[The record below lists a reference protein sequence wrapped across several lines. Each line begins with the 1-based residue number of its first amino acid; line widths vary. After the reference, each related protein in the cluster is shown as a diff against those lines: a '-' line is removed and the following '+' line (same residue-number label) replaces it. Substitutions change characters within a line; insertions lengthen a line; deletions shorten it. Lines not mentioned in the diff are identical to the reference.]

1 MPTAFVALD
10 DRVLGVDVDRPDTT
24 ETLAET
30 SPECIA
36 ASPAVPERLFLGT
49 VDSGLLRS
57 DDGGDTWRNVLVAGD
72 RVTAVIVSPNDPDVV
87 WAGTEP
93 SAVYRSTDG
102 GDSWQDRPSLT
113 DLPSASSWSFPPR
126 PHTHHVRWLA
136 EAPTDHDTLYVAIE
150 AGALVRTHDGGETW
164 LDRPSGSRRDTHT
177 MATHPAEPDRLYVAA
192 GDGYAESRDCGDTW
206 LYPQDGLDH
215 RYVWSVAVAPDD
227 PETVVVSAA
236 NGPRQAHTPS
246 TAESYLYRRTDGG
259 PWKVAMDGVPRPAG
273 TVRGVLATGERDFFV
288 ATNHGLFRSPDGARW
303 RAVDDE
309 WGDAYGERV
318 PRGLTVV

>member
-72 RVTAVIVSPNDPDVV
+72 RVTAVRVSPNDPDVV

-136 EAPTDHDTLYVAIE
+136 EAPTDPDTLYVAIE

-236 NGPRQAHTPS
+236 NGPRQAHTPPPRSRTS
-246 TAESYLYRRTDGG
+246 TAAPTAVRGRLPWTASRGQRVPSAECWRPASATSSSRQITGCSARRT
-259 PWKVAMDGVPRPAG
+259 
-273 TVRGVLATGERDFFV
+273 VRA
-288 ATNHGLFRSPDGARW
+288 GARSTTSGATRTASGF
-303 RAVDDE
+303 RA
-309 WGDAYGERV
+309 G
-318 PRGLTVV
+318 